1 MEEDGNVFIGFH
13 DMNPEFI
20 IGKLMVIENDPGVI
34 WKVLEHCFGNGYF
47 KSAIEKI
54 YGISGDYKDLLL

>member
-1 MEEDGNVFIGFH
+1 
-13 DMNPEFI
+13 MNPEFI